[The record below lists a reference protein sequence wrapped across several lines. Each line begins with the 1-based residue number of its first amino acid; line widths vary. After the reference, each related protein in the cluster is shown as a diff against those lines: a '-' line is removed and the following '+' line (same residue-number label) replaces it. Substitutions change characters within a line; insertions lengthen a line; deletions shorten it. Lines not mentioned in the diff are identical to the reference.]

1 MSQDYILNHFI
12 EIQKYASIIENRK
25 NDKIHKELLIEEN
38 QNNLAQCK
46 EHRHSCI
53 VIDNTYPADIPLL
66 VRNFFHIR
74 EKSIQHIVSQHQRP
88 KKLVLELGEVWKQS
102 VASTHHFLTQ
112 KDKEKLYPLVLNA
125 IKNVPFL
132 LTAQNEEDEL
142 LGFMGIE
149 NDKLEMLFIH
159 PKAQKQGL
167 GKSLVEHAKNAYR
180 IQFVD
185 VNEENPDAFAFYR
198 KMGFTQFARSEYDD
212 LGNHFPLLHLKL
224 EK

>member
-1 MSQDYILNHFI
+1 MRKIPVSICNHKQCI
-12 EIQKYASIIENRK
+12 PYGYP
-25 NDKIHKELLIEEN
+25 LIG
-38 QNNLAQCK
+38 
-46 EHRHSCI
+46 S
-53 VIDNTYPADIPLL
+53 Y
-66 VRNFFHIR
+66 FFHTA
-74 EKSIQHIVSQHQRP
+74 EKPMRTIISRYQRP
-88 KKLVLELGEVWKQS
+88 KKLIRELGEIWKQS
-102 VASTHHFLTQ
+102 VASTHHFLT
-112 KDKEKLYPLVLNA
+112 KEDKENLYPLVLDA

-132 LTAQNEEDEL
+132 LTAQNEKGEL

-149 NDKLEMLFIH
+149 NNKLEMLFIH
-159 PKAQKQGL
+159 PEAQKQGL
-167 GKSLVEHAKNAYR
+167 GKSFVEHAKNAYK